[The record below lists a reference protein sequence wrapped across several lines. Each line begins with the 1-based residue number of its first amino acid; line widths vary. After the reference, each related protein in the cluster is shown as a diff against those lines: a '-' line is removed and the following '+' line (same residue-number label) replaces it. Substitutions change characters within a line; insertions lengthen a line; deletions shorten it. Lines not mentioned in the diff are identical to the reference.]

1 MAQAG
6 SDRRET
12 RRRAPRRRFG
22 RDPGRP
28 RQVAVAAIPAQ
39 RCIGPDTA
47 VALTRLLS
55 TARLTPAQA
64 VALGADVLSW
74 LEEHSG
80 GARRSGIRLR
90 PGTVRV
96 GVDGRAYLA
105 ADDVPGHRAVEEESR
120 TDLAG
125 AEGILRDLTAATWC
139 PDALSDGP
147 ATRALAA
154 LDGAGAE
161 ARRPGGSVAAVA
173 SMLREADAAGGAEA
187 RTELGRLVAAVS
199 GDGFAPLSTAR
210 TGVLPA
216 TLGPT
221 RPRRRPRRVART
233 VLARTWK
240 WVLSIV
246 VLVAAV
252 LIEITFL
259 RDTIAR
265 DIETVLEAGRS
276 GSPAATSTEAL
287 LPVVPPAPPAAGTV
301 TAVDLRAVQ
310 RCAPDEPC
318 EVRLQVAL
326 QPRAEPQTITWAF
339 ELFDRCTGATASA
352 PGGTVT
358 VPPDGDRA
366 VAVVTVALPPGKALA
381 VLARTDLPSTAASA
395 PLLVP
400 SDAGCGTAPAEPSG

>member
-1 MAQAG
+1 MG
-6 SDRRET
+6 
-12 RRRAPRRRFG
+12 
-22 RDPGRP
+22 
-28 RQVAVAAIPAQ
+28 
-39 RCIGPDTA
+39 
-47 VALTRLLS
+47 VALSRLLS

-64 VALGADVLSW
+64 VALGTDVLSW
-74 LEEHSG
+74 LEEHRA
-80 GARRSGIRLR
+80 GARSSGIRLR
-90 PGTVRV
+90 PETVRV
-96 GVDGRAYLA
+96 GMDGRAYLA
-105 ADDVPGHRAVEEESR
+105 HDDVPGHSAAEEENR
-120 TDLAG
+120 TDLAAAAG
-125 AEGILRDLTAATWC
+125 MLRDLAASMWC
-139 PDALSDGP
+139 PDAASDHP
-147 ATRALAA
+147 AADALAA
-154 LDGAGAE
+154 VDGAAAE
-161 ARRPGGSVAAVA
+161 ARRLGGSVAAVA
-173 SMLREADAAGGAEA
+173 SMLREADATGGAEA

-216 TLGPT
+216 TLRPT

-287 LPVVPPAPPAAGTV
+287 LPVVPPAPPSAGTV
-301 TAVDLRAVQ
+301 TAVDLRAVS
-310 RCAPDEPC
+310 RCAPDAAC

-326 QPRAEPQTITWAF
+326 QPRTGPQTMTWAF
-339 ELFDRCTGATASA
+339 EFFDRCTGATATA

-358 VPPDGDRA
+358 VPPEGVRA
-366 VAVVTVALPPGKALA
+366 VAVVTVAVPPGNAMA

-400 SDAGCGTAPAEPSG
+400 SDARCGTTTGEPSG